1 MGTLVFVTGGAR
13 SGKSRFALGRALEQ
27 AGSAVTFIAPAQ
39 ALDAEMTQRIERHR
53 LEREAL
59 GWTTL
64 EEPLDLSAAFSS
76 VQTETVVLD
85 CLSLWV
91 SNLLLSGVSEQETLE
106 RTEHWLEGA
115 SDKTMYVVSNEV
127 GLGIV
132 PEYPLGRQF
141 RDVLGRTNQLVAS
154 RSSEAYLLVAGLAL
168 RLK

>member
-13 SGKSRFALGRALEQ
+13 SGKSRFALDRALEQ

-39 ALDAEMTQRIERHR
+39 AFDAEMFERIEHHRIERQN
-53 LEREAL
+53 L

-64 EEPLDLSAAFSS
+64 EEPLDLNAAFSS
-76 VQTETVVLD
+76 VRTKTVVVD

-91 SNLLLSGVSEQETLE
+91 SNLLLSGVSELETLE
-106 RTEHWLEGA
+106 RTREWLEGT
-115 SDKTMYVVSNEV
+115 SDKILYVVSNEV

-132 PEYPLGRQF
+132 PQYPLGRQF
-141 RDVLGRTNQLVAS
+141 RDVLGRTNQLVAN
-154 RSSEAYLLVAGLAL
+154 RSSEAYLLVAGLPL